1 MNPANSY
8 KFESPLDEGII
19 KSRPNRFIMMVQ
31 IADTIH
37 KCHCP
42 STGRIGNIV
51 FKDIPCLLSKS
62 NNSERKTGFTV
73 EAISLDKVEKKNKS
87 WIGINQNKANNYVE
101 FFIRTNQLS
110 RMIKHGEKVV
120 KEKKLGNSRID
131 FAVGDDYIEVK
142 TPLIWLPSSKNVQEQ
157 THSKFNSFDRLIKHF
172 YDLSKNLKTGSRA
185 ILLMC
190 YMYNA
195 EPFKRPKIDKNN
207 RRIVSAAKKAVSK
220 GLENWQ
226 INLQIDKYGV
236 KLLDYF
242 ELKMF

>member
-1 MNPANSY
+1 
-8 KFESPLDEGII
+8 
-19 KSRPNRFIMMVQ
+19 MMVEY
-31 IADTIH
+31 DGKLH

-51 FKDIPCLLSKS
+51 FKDIPCLLSRG
-62 NNSERKTGFTV
+62 NNPDRKTEFTV
-73 EAISLDKVEKKNKS
+73 EAISLDKIEKKNKS

-110 RMIKHGEKVV
+110 RMIKQGEKVV
-120 KEKKLGNSRID
+120 KERKLGNSRID
-131 FAVGDDYIEVK
+131 FAVGGDYIEVK
-142 TPLIWLPSSKNVQEQ
+142 TPLIWLPSSKNVKEQ
-157 THSKFNSFDRLIKHF
+157 THTKFNSFDRLIKHF
-172 YDLSKNLKTGSRA
+172 SDLTSNLKNDARA

-195 EPFKRPKIDKNN
+195 EPFKPPKINKDNI
-207 RRIVSAAKKAVSK
+207 RIQRAVRKAVNK

-226 INLQIDKYGV
+226 INLKIDSHRV
-236 KLLDYF
+236 ELLDYF